1 MVRLGRTSEVEIDE
15 LMRKNAEEMKKLSDK
30 IDEAANSKTKME
42 TLLAEVEKKKAEK
55 EEKKVAKEVD
65 SHEGHDHKNGQHV
78 HTLSYNEKGIG
89 KCTGKDCLTEF
100 SLGPVVGENDWDKDE
115 PDPTKYAEPGFN
127 EKQTHNIYECAT
139 CNSKVIGPK
148 RKDVGVENK
157 LTDCPFCKD
166 PKAKFQPVDLRRLK
180 GILNKK

>member
-1 MVRLGRTSEVEIDE
+1 MVKLGRTSEIEIDE
-15 LMRKNAEEMKKLSDK
+15 LMRKNAEEIKKLSDK
-30 IDEAANSKTKME
+30 VDAATDGKKKME

-55 EEKKVAKEVD
+55 EEKAKQEVD

-100 SLGPVVGENDWDKDE
+100 SLGPVIGENDWDKE
-115 PDPTKYAEPGFN
+115 MPDPSRYAEVGFN

-139 CNSKVIGPK
+139 CNNKVVGPK
-148 RKDVGVENK
+148 RKYVGVENK

-166 PKAKFQPVDLRRLK
+166 PKAKFQPVDLRKLK
-180 GILNKK
+180 SVLNRK